1 MISIKTIS
9 IGEPGVSPMINTFNF
24 RDETDEIIFYNTI
37 NMINEKIANGL
48 KINIYETLFFLCEYI
63 LKGIRLRLTITEIQ
77 NNAHR
82 ILTQK
87 NVMIGVPQMT
97 QKIIFEI
104 NFGDKHKKQVV
115 LEEAIGSSEYVLA
128 EK

>member
-9 IGEPGVSPMINTFNF
+9 IGEPDVSPMINTFNF

-63 LKGIRLRLTITEIQ
+63 LKGIRLGLTITEIR
-77 NNAHR
+77 NNAHK
-82 ILTQK
+82 ILTQE

-104 NFGDKHKKQVV
+104 NFGNKHEKQVV
-115 LEEAIGSSEYVLA
+115 LEEAIGNSEYILA